1 MDRPLDA
8 GFVRRL
14 RTKRLAGGA
23 AATLGLVV
31 LVGAVPRFVRPNLDR
46 SEIRTARVE
55 TGPVEATISA
65 TGTVVPEFE
74 HVLSSPLDARV
85 LRILRKPGASLK
97 PGEPILDLD
106 TSESR
111 LAYDKLVERVALK
124 RNEEKQ
130 KRLGLARTLADL
142 KGQAAVAAID
152 VEAFGVKLRQTQ
164 KLHDAGLSS
173 EDQLRQAQVDL
184 RKAEVQLAKT
194 NESIA
199 NAESAHGAE
208 LEGLAL
214 EVLMLEKERAV
225 SAQQL
230 DLATT
235 KADRGGVLTWVVAEE
250 GAAVRKGDVL
260 ARLAD
265 LSTFRV
271 QATLSD
277 VHAQRVAVGMPA
289 RVRLSETASLDG
301 AVSSILPT
309 IKDGVMTLYVA
320 LDEKSSPLLRAN
332 LRVDV
337 FVVTD
342 RRATALRV
350 KRGPFATTTGRQDVF
365 VVRGDRAVRTSV
377 RLGLASFEYVEAV
390 DGLFPGDEVIVS
402 EMRDYAH
409 LKEVRLR

>member
-1 MDRPLDA
+1 M
-8 GFVRRL
+8 
-14 RTKRLAGGA
+14 
-23 AATLGLVV
+23 
-31 LVGAVPRFVRPNLDR
+31 
-46 SEIRTARVE
+46 
-55 TGPVEATISA
+55 
-65 TGTVVPEFE
+65 
-74 HVLSSPLDARV
+74 
-85 LRILRKPGASLK
+85 
-97 PGEPILDLD
+97 
-106 TSESR
+106 
-111 LAYDKLVERVALK
+111 ALK

-250 GAAVRKGDVL
+250 GAAVRKGDVV
-260 ARLAD
+260 ARVAD
-265 LSTFRV
+265 LRTFRV
-271 QATLSD
+271 EATVSD
-277 VHAQRVAVGMPA
+277 VHASA
-289 RVRLSETASLDG
+289 
-301 AVSSILPT
+301 
-309 IKDGVMTLYVA
+309 
-320 LDEKSSPLLRAN
+320 
-332 LRVDV
+332 
-337 FVVTD
+337 
-342 RRATALRV
+342 
-350 KRGPFATTTGRQDVF
+350 
-365 VVRGDRAVRTSV
+365 
-377 RLGLASFEYVEAV
+377 
-390 DGLFPGDEVIVS
+390 
-402 EMRDYAH
+402 
-409 LKEVRLR
+409 

>member
-8 GFVRRL
+8 GFMRRQ
-14 RTKRLAGGA
+14 RTRRLAGGA
-23 AATLGLVV
+23 VAALGLVV
-31 LVGAVPRFVRPNLDR
+31 LVGAVPRFVRPTLDR

-55 TGPVEATISA
+55 AGPIEATISA

-106 TSESR
+106 VSEPR

-142 KGQAAVAAID
+142 KGQAAVAGID
-152 VEAFGVKLRQTQ
+152 VKAFGIKLGQTQ
-164 KLHDAGLSS
+164 QLHDAGLSS
-173 EDQLRQAQVDL
+173 EDQLRQARVDL
-184 RKAEVQLAKT
+184 QKAEVQLAKVD
-194 NESIA
+194 ESIA

-214 EVLMLEKERAV
+214 EARMLAKEMVV

-260 ARLAD
+260 ARIAD
-265 LSTFRV
+265 LTTFRV

-301 AVSSILPT
+301 TVASILPT

-350 KRGPFATTTGRQDVF
+350 KRGPFATTAGRQDVF
-365 VVRGDRAVRTSV
+365 VVRGDKAVRTSV
-377 RLGLASFEYVEAV
+377 RLGLASFEYVEAAE
-390 DGLFPGDEVIVS
+390 GLFSGDEVIVS

-409 LKEVRLR
+409 LKEVRLK